1 MSNCKDSLGDRMK
14 DYENISRNYLT
25 RRVPVIIRLDGRA
38 FHTFTKGM
46 QKPFDIILADAML
59 GTTQYLCENIQGCVF
74 GYMQSD
80 EITLVLTDY
89 EKPTTEAWFG
99 YNIQK
104 MASVAASMATLKF
117 NERFINAVEQK
128 SYLTNYACVHTDTP
142 YPTEEF
148 DKYRSNYNSATFDAR
163 VFSIPKEEVCNCL
176 IWRQQ
181 DAIRNSIEAA
191 GQVFFSPKKLLGKSC
206 EMIKEMLHEITI
218 EWSDYPI
225 VFQRGACCYRV
236 PGTFTIPDPSNKYS
250 TIKVNRSP
258 WNIDTEPP
266 IFTENREYIE
276 KWL

>member
-1 MSNCKDSLGDRMK
+1 MK

-38 FHTFTKGM
+38 FHTFTKDM
-46 QKPFDIILADAML
+46 RKPFDIILADAML
-59 GTTQYLCENIQGCVF
+59 GTMQYLCENIQGCVF
-74 GYMQSD
+74 GYTQSD

-128 SYLTNYACVHTDTP
+128 SYLTNYAFVHTDTP

>member
-1 MSNCKDSLGDRMK
+1 MK
-14 DYENISRNYLT
+14 AYENISRNYLT

-46 QKPFDIILADAML
+46 QKPFDNILTDAML
-59 GTTQYLCENIQGCVF
+59 DTMQYLCENIQGCVF
-74 GYMQSD
+74 GYTQSD

-89 EKPTTEAWFG
+89 EKITTEAWFG

-104 MASVAASMATLKF
+104 MASIAASMATLKF

-128 SYLTNYACVHTDTP
+128 SYLINYAFAHTDTP
-142 YPTEEF
+142 YPLAEF
-148 DKYRSNYNSATFDAR
+148 DNYRNKYYSAMFDAR

-181 DAIRNSIEAA
+181 DAIRNSIEAV
-191 GQVFFSPKKLLGKSC
+191 GQAFFSPNQLFGKSC
-206 EMIKEMLHEITI
+206 EMIKEMLREITI
-218 EWSDYPI
+218 EWSSDYPI

-236 PGTFTIPDPSNKYS
+236 SETLVVPDPTNKYS
-250 TIKVNRSP
+250 TIEVTRNP